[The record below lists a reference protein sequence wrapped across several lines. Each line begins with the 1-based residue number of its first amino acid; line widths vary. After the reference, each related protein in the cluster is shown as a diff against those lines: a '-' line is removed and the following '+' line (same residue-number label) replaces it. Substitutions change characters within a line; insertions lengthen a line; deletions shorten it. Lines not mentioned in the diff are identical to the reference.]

1 MSEIKHLT
9 KAELEAG
16 LDHIKAAPKD
26 QGELVMVVRRP
37 ETLARELLEE
47 GQLDLV
53 EGLVGDNWKTRG
65 SNRMKDGT
73 AHPDMQLNIM
83 GARVIELISPD
94 PSRRP
99 LAGDQLYIDID
110 LSEEN
115 MPAGTRL
122 ALGSAVIEITDQP
135 HNGCKKFVE
144 RFGRDAVIFVNSVEG
159 KQLHLR
165 GVNAKVVQAGTIRP
179 GDMAK
184 KLS

>member
-165 GVNAKVVQAGTIRP
+165 GVNAKVVQPGTIRP

>member
-144 RFGRDAVIFVNSVEG
+144 RFGRDAVIFVTVSYT
-159 KQLHLR
+159 HLTLP
-165 GVNAKVVQAGTIRP
+165 TI
-179 GDMAK
+179 A
-184 KLS
+184 